1 MCKRAKQAVRM
12 QWSVKAGCP
21 ATLTALGGA
30 YKQSLV
36 LNPLIGAMQAWQAGA
51 YSAWVHDQVNII
63 QPGIEPKHLAC
74 RAARHGRTRLGG
86 MAEPDWVAWQRQP
99 GGTGGLNTAPSA
111 VEQSAAL
118 RHPAAYK
125 RAAVRTAEPRFIIV
139 AVIPRPRH
147 EDAGRLEA
155 CRDARLRQGWVF
167 AANTAGHGRHFA
179 ARATE

>member
-21 ATLTALGGA
+21 ATLIALGGA

-111 VEQSAAL
+111 VEWSRSAATPQHIKGQRCAPQSPGSSL
-118 RHPAAYK
+118 LPSF
-125 RAAVRTAEPRFIIV
+125 P
-139 AVIPRPRH
+139 
-147 EDAGRLEA
+147 G
-155 CRDARLRQGWVF
+155 
-167 AANTAGHGRHFA
+167 
-179 ARATE
+179 RATRMQGDLKPAGTRD